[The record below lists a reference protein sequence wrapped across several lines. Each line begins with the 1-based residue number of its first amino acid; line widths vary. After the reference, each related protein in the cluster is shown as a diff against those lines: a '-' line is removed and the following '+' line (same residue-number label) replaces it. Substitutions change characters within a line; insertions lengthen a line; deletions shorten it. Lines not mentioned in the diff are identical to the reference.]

1 MSVAR
6 WPVVDGARRNNISA
20 ETTVAAAGDDGG
32 VAVLH
37 PYADEDNEALRR
49 RTAKIQKVPPRSSS
63 SSSRRAAVL
72 TTLMTTPAA
81 AALAAASAAVA
92 SPPPPTASP
101 ALVEWG
107 YAESSNG
114 PLAWGSLK
122 DSDGRLAYPACGCQS
137 CAQSPIDLSSTAA
150 SPRRGSLG
158 DNLVRPKKPLVLSVE
173 QKHGTPNFTAVDTSD
188 VDACGAVVADGVT
201 YRFVSLHF
209 HTPAENTVD
218 GVAHPMEMH
227 LVHLAADGSA
237 RNDGGK
243 GVKGEGQGDIVRL
256 YVLG

>member
-1 MSVAR
+1 M
-6 WPVVDGARRNNISA
+6 
-20 ETTVAAAGDDGG
+20 
-32 VAVLH
+32 
-37 PYADEDNEALRR
+37 
-49 RTAKIQKVPPRSSS
+49 
-63 SSSRRAAVL
+63 L

-101 ALVEWG
+101 SLAEWG

-137 CAQSPIDLSSTAA
+137 CAQSPIQLSSTAA
-150 SPRRGSLG
+150 SPAEARVGSLG
-158 DNLVRPKKPLVLSVE
+158 DTLVRPEKPLVLSVA
-173 QKHGTPNFTAVDTSD
+173 QKHGTPNFTAVGTSD
-188 VDACGAVVADGVT
+188 VGACGALVADGVT

-209 HTPAENTVD
+209 HTPAENIVD

-227 LVHLAADGSA
+227 LVHLADDGSA
-237 RNDGGK
+237 GERRGKRDGK
-243 GVKGEGQGDIVRL
+243 REGE
-256 YVLG
+256 